1 MSETTINT
9 ICGDCRH
16 FSDGKCR
23 NKREDVGFFAPTCD
37 DYKDKSGEDV
47 EAATQAASK
56 ICKGCGRELPLENFG
71 KHNRTPDGRQNLC
84 KDCMS
89 ARLKQGH
96 RKDKDQKSE
105 APKPEAPK
113 PAKPAPVELADL
125 APTDRLRQL
134 SRRLA
139 SFTDYELFE
148 ELLSRG
154 WTGILT
160 RTETLQ
166 G

>member
-23 NKREDVGFFAPTCD
+23 NKREDVGFFAPACD

-56 ICKGCGRELPLENFG
+56 ICKGCGRPLPLYHFG
-71 KHNRTPDGRQNLC
+71 KHSRTPDGLQPLC

-96 RKDKDQKSE
+96 RKIKDQKPE
-105 APKPEAPK
+105 APKPVKAPKPEAPK
-113 PAKPAPVELADL
+113 PVKPAPAERPLA
-125 APTDRLRQL
+125 AFSDREIY
-134 SRRLA
+134 
-139 SFTDYELFE
+139 D
-148 ELLSRG
+148 ELLRRG
-154 WTGILT
+154 WNGPLT
-160 RTETLQ
+160 RIETLN
-166 G
+166 

>member
-1 MSETTINT
+1 MKINNN
-9 ICGDCRH
+9 CGSCTY
-16 FSDGKCR
+16 FSDGWCR
-23 NKREDVGFFAPTCD
+23 NKKKDVGYFSLVCD
-37 DYKDKSGEDV
+37 DYLEEDTEPITIDAEPV
-47 EAATQAASK
+47 TK
-56 ICKGCGRELPLENFG
+56 KTCPGCGRELPLENFG
-71 KHNRTPDGRQNLC
+71 KHNRTPDRLQVLC

-96 RKDKDQKSE
+96 RKIKDQ
-105 APKPEAPK
+105 KPEAPK

-125 APTDRLRQL
+125 APTDKLRQL

-139 SFTDYELFE
+139 SFTDSELFE

-154 WTGILT
+154 WTGALT